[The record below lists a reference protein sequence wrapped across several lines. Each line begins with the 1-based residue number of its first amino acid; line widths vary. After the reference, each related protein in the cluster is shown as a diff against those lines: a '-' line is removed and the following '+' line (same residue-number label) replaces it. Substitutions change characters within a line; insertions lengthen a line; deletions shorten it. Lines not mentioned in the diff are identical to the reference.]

1 MPGFL
6 DSMLGRLPSAVT
18 GPSRNALS
26 RARAG
31 ADPRRAAHRL
41 IRPLNESIRRG
52 LRDSLKK
59 RR

>member
-1 MPGFL
+1 MTGFL
-6 DSMLGRLPSAVT
+6 DSMLGRFPSAVT
-18 GPSRNALS
+18 ERPFTRPG
-26 RARAG
+26 G
-31 ADPRRAAHRL
+31 ADPRGATHRL